1 MKIDF
6 LNLKQINSIYREQF
20 QRVYTTF
27 IDSGWYI
34 NGQMVKKFENDLSVF
49 CGVKHVIGVGNGLD
63 ALSLI
68 IQAYKILGFFKD
80 GDEIILPKN
89 TFIAS
94 ALAISQNNLKPVL
107 CEYSSQSFNLDSE
120 YIEKYVTSRTVAVM
134 PVHLYGRVCFDEKL
148 KEIANKYKLKIIEDN
163 AQAIGASYRDIK
175 TGNLGDAAGFS
186 FYPGKNLGALGDG
199 GAVSTN
205 DDELA
210 DTIRMLANY
219 GSKVKYVH
227 EVKGVNSRL
236 DEIQAG
242 FLEIKLKNIDQ
253 DNNIRKD
260 LAELY
265 HKGIKNELIQLPEIP
280 KDKNEHV
287 WHLFV
292 IRCKKR
298 DMLQEFLTSKGIQTL
313 IHYPYEI
320 HKHKAYSN
328 EFKHNESIASE
339 LLSLPIS
346 PVHTKKEIEYVIEQ
360 INLFN

>member
-6 LNLKQINSIYREQF
+6 LNLKQINAIYSEQF
-20 QRVYTTF
+20 QSIYTTF

-34 NGQMVKKFENDLSVF
+34 NGQMVKKFEHDLSVY
-49 CGVKHVIGVGNGLD
+49 CGVKHLIGVGNGLD

-68 IQAYKILGFFKD
+68 IQAFKILGIFKE

-107 CEYSSQSFNLDSE
+107 CEYNSQTFNLDSE
-120 YIEKYVTSRTVAVM
+120 SIEKYITSRTVAIM

-148 KEIANKYKLKIIEDN
+148 KEIAKTYQLKIIEDN
-163 AQAIGASYRDIK
+163 AQAIGASHKGIK

-219 GSKVKYVH
+219 GSKEKYVH
-227 EVKGVNSRL
+227 AVKGVNSRL

-242 FLEIKLKNIDQ
+242 FLGVKLKNINQ
-253 DNNIRKD
+253 DNNIRKAI
-260 LAELY
+260 AERY
-265 HKGIKNELIQLPEIP
+265 HQGIRNEFIRLPEIP
-280 KDKNEHV
+280 IDKNEHV

-298 DMLQEFLTSKGIQTL
+298 DQLQEFLASQGIQTL
-313 IHYPYEI
+313 IHYPFEI
-320 HKHKAYSN
+320 HEHKAYSN
-328 EFKHNESIASE
+328 EFNKSESISPE

-346 PVHTKKEIEYVIEQ
+346 PVHTEEEIEYVIQQ
-360 INLFN
+360 INLFK

>member
-1 MKIDF
+1 MKVQF
-6 LNLKQINSIYREQF
+6 LDLKKINASYAIELKAISNSI
-20 QRVYTTF
+20 

-34 NGQMVKKFENDLSVF
+34 NGTYLKSFEKELANYI
-49 CGVKHVIGVGNGLD
+49 GVKHVIGVGNGLD

-68 IQAYKILGFFKD
+68 IQAYKILGIFKE

-107 CEYSSQSFNLDSE
+107 CEYSSQTFNLDSNN
-120 YIEKYVTSRTVAVM
+120 IEKYITNKTVAIM

-148 KEIANKYKLKIIEDN
+148 KEIAKTYQLKIIEDN
-163 AQAIGASYRDIK
+163 AQAIGASYKGIK

-205 DDELA
+205 DNELA
-210 DTIRMLANY
+210 DIIRMLANY
-219 GSKVKYVH
+219 GSKEKYVH
-227 EVKGVNSRL
+227 TVKGVNSRL

-242 FLEIKLKNIDQ
+242 FLGVKLKNINQ
-253 DNNIRKD
+253 DNNIRKAI
-260 LAELY
+260 AERY
-265 HKGIKNELIQLPEIP
+265 HQGIRNEFIRLPEIP
-280 KDKNEHV
+280 IDKNEHV

-298 DMLQEFLTSKGIQTL
+298 RQLQEFLDSQGIQTL
-313 IHYPYEI
+313 IHYPFEI
-320 HKHKAYSN
+320 HEHKAYSN
-328 EFKHNESIASE
+328 EFKKSESISTE

-346 PVHTKKEIEYVIEQ
+346 PVHTEEEIEYVIQQ
-360 INLFN
+360 INLFK